1 MSRVGLSK
9 LEIPATVKLDIQDD
23 QVQVS
28 ASGKTQVVSVPAGFI
43 VKQDDGKVFV
53 EPVNKKTCNRSMWGT
68 VTRNV
73 FQTIKGLDKPFEKKV
88 TLNGVGYKATLQGKN
103 LVLDLGYSHK
113 VEYLLHDDVNVK
125 VEKPTELV
133 FSSLSKQ
140 KLGQTVSEIM
150 KYRKPEPY
158 KGKGVIPE
166 GYFVL
171 RKEGKKK

>member
-9 LEIPATVKLDIQDD
+9 LTAPSSVKLDIQDD

-28 ASGKTQVVSVPAGFI
+28 ASGKVQTFFVPEGFV
-43 VKQDDGKVFV
+43 VKQEEGKIFV
-53 EPVNKKTCNRSMWGT
+53 EPVNKETCNRAMWGT
-68 VTRNV
+68 LTRNL
-73 FQTIKGLDKPFEKKV
+73 FQIIKGLEKPFERRV
-88 TLNGVGYKATLQGKN
+88 TLNGVGYKAVLQGKK

-125 VEKPTELV
+125 IEKPTELV
-133 FSSLSKQ
+133 FSSISKQ

-166 GYFVL
+166 GHFVL